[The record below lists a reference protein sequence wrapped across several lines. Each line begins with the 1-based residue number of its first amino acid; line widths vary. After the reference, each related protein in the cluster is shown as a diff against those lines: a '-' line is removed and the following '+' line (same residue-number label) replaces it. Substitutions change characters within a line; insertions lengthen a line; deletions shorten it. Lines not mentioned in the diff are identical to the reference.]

1 MPVPDSQLRG
11 LLSCRL
17 SLLSYTGTP
26 TAAGVAQ
33 QARAWLTPVQCYNK
47 IPWDVMKLNKA
58 GFNVPESYSLL
69 KMPPVGCLIS
79 ALKKAEDRQEVI
91 LRLFNPA
98 ESATCDATV
107 AFSREVISCSETM
120 MDEHITTEENQG
132 SNLSGPFLPGQS
144 RTFSYRLAWIAIKPK
159 PHMRGQI
166 VDKGRFVHAGYG
178 MNALF
183 GLQKQ
188 ANSIYCRDDVD
199 TGKRSASGNFA
210 FIFTLKPRICGFI
223 FNKIITLGELII
235 I

>member
-1 MPVPDSQLRG
+1 MADS
-11 LLSCRL
+11 S
-17 SLLSYTGTP
+17 T
-26 TAAGVAQ
+26 
-33 QARAWLTPVQCYNK
+33 VQCYNK
-47 IPWDVMKLNKA
+47 IPWDAMKLNKA

-144 RTFSYRLAWIAIKPK
+144 RTFSYRLA
-159 PHMRGQI
+159 
-166 VDKGRFVHAGYG
+166 
-178 MNALF
+178 
-183 GLQKQ
+183 
-188 ANSIYCRDDVD
+188 
-199 TGKRSASGNFA
+199 
-210 FIFTLKPRICGFI
+210 
-223 FNKIITLGELII
+223 
-235 I
+235 

>member
-47 IPWDVMKLNKA
+47 IPWDAMKLNKA

-120 MDEHITTEENQG
+120 MDEHINTEENQG
-132 SNLSGPFLPGQS
+132 SNLSGPFYPASHERSVTDLP
-144 RTFSYRLAWIAIKPK
+144 
-159 PHMRGQI
+159 
-166 VDKGRFVHAGYG
+166 
-178 MNALF
+178 
-183 GLQKQ
+183 
-188 ANSIYCRDDVD
+188 
-199 TGKRSASGNFA
+199 
-210 FIFTLKPRICGFI
+210 
-223 FNKIITLGELII
+223 E
-235 I
+235 

>member
-1 MPVPDSQLRG
+1 MCSSIIVSEQEITSRLKATVASQVADS
-11 LLSCRL
+11 
-17 SLLSYTGTP
+17 
-26 TAAGVAQ
+26 
-33 QARAWLTPVQCYNK
+33 
-47 IPWDVMKLNKA
+47 A

-144 RTFSYRLAWIAIKPK
+144 RTFSYRLA
-159 PHMRGQI
+159 
-166 VDKGRFVHAGYG
+166 
-178 MNALF
+178 
-183 GLQKQ
+183 
-188 ANSIYCRDDVD
+188 
-199 TGKRSASGNFA
+199 
-210 FIFTLKPRICGFI
+210 
-223 FNKIITLGELII
+223 
-235 I
+235 

>member
-1 MPVPDSQLRG
+1 GLREFEVIGEEKKTFAITLLRGVGLLGKEDLLLRPGRPSGIKMPVPDSQLRG

-144 RTFSYRLAWIAIKPK
+144 RTFSYRLA
-159 PHMRGQI
+159 
-166 VDKGRFVHAGYG
+166 
-178 MNALF
+178 
-183 GLQKQ
+183 
-188 ANSIYCRDDVD
+188 
-199 TGKRSASGNFA
+199 
-210 FIFTLKPRICGFI
+210 
-223 FNKIITLGELII
+223 
-235 I
+235 